1 MLKVGDRVIDTQFPQ
16 EGAGYI
22 LRIADFGGAMVA
34 LIKLDRVEGEF
45 WVSLS
50 ALQKVS

>member
-1 MLKVGDRVIDTQFPQ
+1 MLKIGDRVIDTQFPQ

-22 LRIADFGGAMVA
+22 LKIDNFGGAMVA
-34 LIKLDRVEGEF
+34 LIKLDRVDGEF

-50 ALQKVS
+50 ALQKIT